1 MTQDIC
7 PSNVDFVTFADENYA
22 KWIDLW
28 LQSLSHSNPGSR
40 LYIYD
45 ISRQPSGVF
54 RKLVTSHPHAEVVP
68 WPPTRWQ
75 SPAWIEKTDFS
86 FFWPG
91 FNLRDEIKSLA
102 RRWRYRLTGR
112 KKDDWM
118 IDKRAFVALKQF
130 FIRVCCEKPHI
141 ILDAWLRS
149 DKPLIY
155 VDSDAV
161 VLAHFNGFPDPESDF
176 LATVVSEDQVR
187 IGGAWE
193 PPGPDGPLPVTLI
206 NAGVVMANRTS
217 GAQNFLQ
224 AWILEMERVRHG
236 AADQTALANLI
247 YRMNPHFHQTLMPFG
262 FDVGT
267 GPIRL
272 GGLPCAEYN
281 QVRIPRDGSGI
292 DPQARIAHF
301 VGSWK
306 QAEHWP
312 QVETIVAQALARCPT
327 PREAL

>member
-1 MTQDIC
+1 MSQETT
-7 PSNVDFVTFADENYA
+7 SSTVDFVTFADENYA

-28 LQSLSHSNPGSR
+28 LRSLRHTNPDSR

-45 ISRQPSGVF
+45 ISFQASGVF
-54 RKLVTSHPHAEVVP
+54 ERLVAGHSNAEVVP
-68 WPPTRWQ
+68 WPPERWQ
-75 SPAWIEKTDFS
+75 SPAWVEKTDFS

-91 FNLRDEIKSLA
+91 FNFRDEIKSLA

-141 ILDAWLRS
+141 ILDAWRRS

-161 VLAHFNGFPDPESDF
+161 VLSRFDHFPDPQSDF
-176 LATVVSEDQVR
+176 LTTVVSPEQVR
-187 IGGAWE
+187 IGGPWE
-193 PPGPDGPLPVTLI
+193 PLGPDGPLPVTLI
-206 NAGVVMANRTS
+206 NAGVVMANRTP
-217 GAQNFLQ
+217 GAQSFLQ

-247 YRMNPHFHQTLMPFG
+247 YRMNPHFHQTLAAFE
-262 FDVGT
+262 FDAGT

-281 QVRIPRDGSGI
+281 QVRIARDGNGI
-292 DPQARIAHF
+292 DTRAHIAHF

-306 QAEHWP
+306 QAEHWGL
-312 QVETIVAQALARCPT
+312 VEAIVAQALARSTTSPEQ
-327 PREAL
+327 R